1 MEFLKKFSSST
12 GAKLAGFNLHNS
24 FKTRQKKDPPLACRA
39 LFKGPKKRIR
49 VWPAQRFLKPL
60 KKGFHLRP
68 ARPKAF
74 CPNGSS
80 QQHKATSNPRKILL
94 ISHISPSHKLLS
106 TYPLNYQSKHIPS
119 RSKSWPRSLISLLVA
134 ASTIFSPQELHILF
148 LVGEK
153 GFSVQ
158 TLEINWLYIIGKKD
172 SLRTRVL
179 EREFLKRAFWTP
191 KRTERTC

>member
-1 MEFLKKFSSST
+1 MEFLKKFSSSP

-24 FKTRQKKDPPLACRA
+24 FKTRQKKDPSLACRA

-74 CPNGSS
+74 CPNGFS

-106 TYPLNYQSKHIPS
+106 TYPLIHLIINPNISHQGPS
-119 RSKSWPRSLISLLVA
+119 HGPDR
-134 ASTIFSPQELHILF
+134 
-148 LVGEK
+148 
-153 GFSVQ
+153 
-158 TLEINWLYIIGKKD
+158 
-172 SLRTRVL
+172 
-179 EREFLKRAFWTP
+179 
-191 KRTERTC
+191 

>member
-1 MEFLKKFSSST
+1 MEFLKKFSSSP

-24 FKTRQKKDPPLACRA
+24 FKTRQKKDPSLACRA
-39 LFKGPKKRIR
+39 LFKGPKKGIR

-94 ISHISPSHKLLS
+94 ISHIIYPLPTNS
-106 TYPLNYQSKHIPS
+106 YPLNYQSKHIPS

-134 ASTIFSPQELHILF
+134 ASTILSPQELHILF

-158 TLEINWLYIIGKKD
+158 TPEIN
-172 SLRTRVL
+172 
-179 EREFLKRAFWTP
+179 
-191 KRTERTC
+191 

>member
-1 MEFLKKFSSST
+1 MEFLKKVSSSP

-24 FKTRQKKDPPLACRA
+24 FKTRQKKDPSLACRA

-94 ISHISPSHKLLS
+94 ISHISPSH
-106 TYPLNYQSKHIPS
+106 
-119 RSKSWPRSLISLLVA
+119 
-134 ASTIFSPQELHILF
+134 
-148 LVGEK
+148 
-153 GFSVQ
+153 
-158 TLEINWLYIIGKKD
+158 
-172 SLRTRVL
+172 
-179 EREFLKRAFWTP
+179 
-191 KRTERTC
+191 